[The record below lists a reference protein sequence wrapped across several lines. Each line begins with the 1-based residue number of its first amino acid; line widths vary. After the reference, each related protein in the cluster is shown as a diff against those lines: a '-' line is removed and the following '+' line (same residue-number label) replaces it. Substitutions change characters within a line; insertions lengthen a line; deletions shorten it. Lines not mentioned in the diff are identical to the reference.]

1 MRALRVSLLAA
12 LTLTLV
18 GCAGALRAPPG
29 LFGEK
34 RDIAATSVVVNN
46 NNWATVIIYAV
57 NLDTA
62 YRLGTVET
70 GGTAKFLLPKTA
82 LTSGDLE
89 LRARP
94 VGLRTD
100 YSTGP
105 ILFSPGE
112 TIEFTVENSLEL
124 STVYVY

>member
-1 MRALRVSLLAA
+1 MRPLRTSLLAA

-18 GCAGALRAPPG
+18 GCAGDRTAPPG

-34 RDIAATSVVVNN
+34 RASAETAVVVNN
-46 NNWATVIIYAV
+46 NNWAAVVIYAV
-57 NLDTA
+57 NLGTV
-62 YRLGTVET
+62 YRLGWVET
-70 GGTAKFLLPKTA
+70 GSSVKFLLPKAA

-89 LRARP
+89 LLARP
-94 VGLRTD
+94 VGVRTD

-105 ILFSPGE
+105 ILFVPGE
-112 TIEFTVENSLEL
+112 TIEFTVENLLEL